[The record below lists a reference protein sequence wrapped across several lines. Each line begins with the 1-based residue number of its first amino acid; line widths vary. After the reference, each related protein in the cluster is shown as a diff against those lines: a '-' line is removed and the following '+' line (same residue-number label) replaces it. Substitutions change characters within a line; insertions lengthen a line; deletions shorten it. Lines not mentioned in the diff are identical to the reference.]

1 MELIYKIFK
10 LDKNTREG
18 VVSAT
23 SLLNII
29 VNLFVA
35 IMKII
40 VGLLASSIAIISEG
54 VNNATDALSSTLTLI
69 GTKLANKRPDADHP
83 FGYGRIEYLT
93 SLIISLFILV
103 GGWEMLTSSIK
114 LIFNPEEL
122 SISYVSLA
130 VVMVSA
136 IIKFALGVYTI
147 KMGKKVDSSALEAV
161 GVDCRNDSFVSL
173 VTIGASL
180 FYLLT
185 GRSIDAYAGVF
196 TSYLII
202 KAGYEILKDTISEL
216 LGRPGDKELVKSL
229 YKEIRVTDGIINAVD
244 MVLHNYGPD
253 AYTGSVNVEID
264 HNKSVGDIYDFLRPL
279 QIKLY
284 QEYKVAMVFG
294 IYAVDNDS
302 EESRTLRKQIAGF
315 IQKQPHIKSYH
326 AVYSDPKTN
335 KLYCDLVVDYE
346 GDYEVIYKDFVTYL
360 SSLYPDKEIEINID
374 TEFV

>member
-185 GRSIDAYAGVF
+185 GRSTDAYAGVF

-229 YKEIRVTDGIINAVD
+229 YKEIRDTDGIINAVD

-335 KLYCDLVVDYE
+335 KLYCDLVMDYE